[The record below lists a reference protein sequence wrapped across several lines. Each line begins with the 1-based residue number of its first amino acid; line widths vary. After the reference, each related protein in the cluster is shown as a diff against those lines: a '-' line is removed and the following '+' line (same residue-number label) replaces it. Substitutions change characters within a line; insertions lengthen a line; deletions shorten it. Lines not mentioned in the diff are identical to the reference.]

1 MKINV
6 IANGK
11 TLSATISNGTSAQ
24 DFYKMLPLEL
34 ELSDYAGE
42 EKISYLPRKLDVS
55 QEPSGV
61 SASIGDINY
70 YAPWGNLAI
79 FYKPHEKS
87 RGLVHLGKF
96 DGDFSAILSGEKI
109 KVRLEKAE

>member
-11 TLSATISNGTSAQ
+11 TLSATLANSHASQ
-24 DFYKMLPLEL
+24 DFYQMLPLEL

-61 SASIGDINY
+61 SARIGDINY
-70 YAPWGNLAI
+70 FAPWGNVAI
-79 FYKPHEKS
+79 FYKPHQKA

-96 DGDFSAILSGEKI
+96 DGDFSAILTGEKI